1 MSIQAL
7 TFYPTVKLSRLLI
20 ALENGS
26 RPTGGVRQL
35 TTGVPSLGGEHVLQN
50 GKFNFE
56 NIKFVPRDYFNKMRR
71 GIINKYDVLVVKDGA
86 TTGKTAFVGDDFPFE
101 NATVNEHV
109 FILRVDSTLILPE
122 YLYFF
127 LSSEW
132 GQAQI
137 GREFHGGAIGGIN
150 QTFAEYLEVPLP
162 SLIEQNRIV
171 IFLRQLSNIDQ
182 WRRETIQVNRELRSK
197 IFEWFFGNGKPL
209 EGHQTVTLKTLLT
222 VGLSSGY
229 SPATSDDPI
238 GIPVFN
244 LSAIT
249 DHGLDE
255 TQLKFFQV
263 ENYEGKGSDLV
274 VDDLLISRSNTLEFV
289 GRVGRYK
296 GAPGKVI
303 YPDTMIRIRVGNHVD
318 AIYLEYFLR
327 SPYMRAVITQLARGT
342 SGSMKKI
349 SQGDINNFVV
359 YFPDAEKRKKF
370 SLVIDVLE
378 KQEDLYLDSQKKTE
392 ILFDLITTYAFSGKA
407 TSSWREE
414 NKDSVLLK
422 ELERDALLKISN
434 EKVRKFET
442 AVFTFE
448 ELESLQ
454 KAFGNFAVTLANYN
468 SEILTGISQQLD
480 KTNKSITQSLVSM
493 SQNLFTPFLENF
505 RQSLQNIQPAL
516 PSPTEDEINRQID
529 LLPLPQEKRAI
540 HDVLDITSLR
550 VLKLAHASPAYFTP
564 EDLTFGGITS
574 THTSTSLRVL
584 DSLGFVRLVEIDGV
598 LRYHLINSNTDAALK
613 PDQLQ

>member
-109 FILRVDSTLILPE
+109 FILRVDRTLILPE

-182 WRRETIQVNRELRSK
+182 WRRETIKVNRELRSK
-197 IFEWFFGNGKPL
+197 VFEWFFGNGKPL
-209 EGHQTVTLKTLLT
+209 EGQQTVTLKTLLT

-229 SPATSDDPI
+229 SPATNDDPI

-255 TQLKFFQV
+255 TQLKYFQI

-392 ILFDLITTYAFSGKA
+392 ILLTGLSKGWRSMIRKDPENALQDLAIDFWLVWFLLLGQMVFFVSGVIEIRYQLGYLIIGSALVVVILVFHRRRTNWVWPGMPRGGILKAVTSLIGGFLFVFAA
-407 TSSWREE
+407 TSWSSPANPRFFAWGAAVGLIVFCKILQAT
-414 NKDSVLLK
+414 NILYFLK
-422 ELERDALLKISN
+422 RKYAQACAGQ
-434 EKVRKFET
+434 VRAAA
-442 AVFTFE
+442 AVSTDPG
-448 ELESLQ
+448 
-454 KAFGNFAVTLANYN
+454 KPV
-468 SEILTGISQQLD
+468 
-480 KTNKSITQSLVSM
+480 QS
-493 SQNLFTPFLENF
+493 
-505 RQSLQNIQPAL
+505 
-516 PSPTEDEINRQID
+516 DDD
-529 LLPLPQEKRAI
+529 LLTRFSRIYSAI
-540 HDVLDITSLR
+540 AVVIF
-550 VLKLAHASPAYFTP
+550 LASF
-564 EDLTFGGITS
+564 
-574 THTSTSLRVL
+574 
-584 DSLGFVRLVEIDGV
+584 
-598 LRYHLINSNTDAALK
+598 
-613 PDQLQ
+613 